1 MKIATWNLESVRP
14 LTKDRLEVFQSTMR
28 VVNPDVWIL
37 TETWEDFTP
46 GDKYQR
52 VAVSRSAGDLKN
64 SLGRCWVAIWAK
76 LDLSAES
83 LDNHGQKDRMACA
96 ICTKPGQTRVVVV
109 GTVPLPWLSDSLWP
123 GGDGFC
129 RALASQATDWQKLSS
144 SHRNCTLVV
153 AGDFNQSLPYKRWYG
168 SKAGAKALTEATS
181 SNLRCITEGNN
192 PLTGKPRIDHIC
204 IDTDSLKRLSNPLP
218 ESWSVPTLGSKNR
231 PVTDHSGV
239 SIDF

>member
-1 MKIATWNLESVRP
+1 MLHSRAGSSTRRSSPAISTPPSAARAVTSPIGHQRRNTAMKIATWNLESVRP

-109 GTVPLPWLSDSLWP
+109 GTVPCLGLATRCGQAGMAFVGHLHLRQLIGKS
-123 GGDGFC
+123 C
-129 RALASQATDWQKLSS
+129 RR
-144 SHRNCTLVV
+144 H
-153 AGDFNQSLPYKRWYG
+153 
-168 SKAGAKALTEATS
+168 TEIA
-181 SNLRCITEGNN
+181 
-192 PLTGKPRIDHIC
+192 P
-204 IDTDSLKRLSNPLP
+204 
-218 ESWSVPTLGSKNR
+218 
-231 PVTDHSGV
+231 
-239 SIDF
+239 

>member
-109 GTVPLPWLSDSLWP
+109 GTVP
-123 GGDGFC
+123 
-129 RALASQATDWQKLSS
+129 ALA
-144 SHRNCTLVV
+144 
-153 AGDFNQSLPYKRWYG
+153 
-168 SKAGAKALTEATS
+168 
-181 SNLRCITEGNN
+181 
-192 PLTGKPRIDHIC
+192 
-204 IDTDSLKRLSNPLP
+204 
-218 ESWSVPTLGSKNR
+218 
-231 PVTDHSGV
+231 
-239 SIDF
+239 